1 MAYVAPFI
9 DASGLHVPTYAE
21 IRDDLI
27 GQMKQIFGNDI
38 YIDPDSMDYQQIS
51 IFARKIYDSFLLG
64 QLVYNNRSVLTA
76 IGVGLD
82 NVAVFG
88 NIQRKPPTY
97 STVQLTITGS
107 AGTVITKGE
116 ASDGTNSWILPDEV
130 TIPSN
135 GTITVEATSAEPGN
149 YQALPNTINQ
159 IVTPIYGWTSVT
171 NNYAASAG
179 VEEESD
185 AAFRGRFAMATRKQS
200 VTVFEGIWAA
210 IEDIPEVTRV
220 KGYENDT
227 GATSTGTVPP
237 GLPATLP
244 AHSITFVVEGGDNEE
259 IASNIYNK
267 KTPGCYTNGTTEVEL
282 TSIVGNINIIRF
294 YRPTYKP
301 VYVKVSVKKLAS
313 YNSEYEQKIQQAI
326 SEYINSMEL
335 GNPVYRSIIWSVAT
349 GAMESIKDPAYSVVD
364 VQFSTDGTTFS
375 TDDVVPLFYEAAQT
389 NPTNVTVEVS

>member
-9 DASGLHVPTYAE
+9 DASGLHIPTYAE

-38 YIDPDSMDYQQIS
+38 YIDTDSMDYQQIS

-82 NVAVFG
+82 NVAIFG

-116 ASDGTNSWILPDEV
+116 ASDGTNSWMLPDEV
-130 TIPSN
+130 TIPEN

-179 VEEESD
+179 IDEESD

-227 GATSTGTVPP
+227 ALTSTGTVPP
-237 GLPATLP
+237 GIPATLP
-244 AHSITFVVEGGDNEE
+244 PHSITFVIEGGGNEE

-282 TSIVGNINIIRF
+282 QSIVGNINIIRF

-301 VYVKVSVKKLAS
+301 VYVKVSLKKFS
-313 YNSEYEQKIQQAI
+313 TYNTEYEQKIQNAI
-326 SEYINSMEL
+326 SAYINGMEL
-335 GNPVYRSIIWSVAT
+335 GNPVYRSILWSIAT
-349 GAMESIKDPAYSVVD
+349 SAMESINDPAYSVLNVQLSVD
-364 VQFSTDGTTFS
+364 GATFS
-375 TDDVVPLFYEAAQT
+375 TDDITPEFYEAAQT
-389 NPTNVTVEVS
+389 PPSQVTVEVS

>member
-9 DASGLHVPTYAE
+9 DASGLHIPTYAE

-82 NVAVFG
+82 NVAIFG

-116 ASDGTNSWILPDEV
+116 ASDGTNSWLLPDEV
-130 TIPSN
+130 TIPEN

-171 NNYAASAG
+171 NNYAASSG
-179 VEEESD
+179 VDEESD
-185 AAFRGRFAMATRKQS
+185 AAFRGRFAMATRKTS
-200 VTVFEGIWAA
+200 VTVFEGIWAS

-227 GATSTGTVPP
+227 GGTSTGTVPP
-237 GLPATLP
+237 GIPATLP
-244 AHSITFVVEGGDNEE
+244 AHSITFVVEGGSDEE

-282 TSIVGNINIIRF
+282 QSIVGNINIIRF

-301 VYVKVSVKKLAS
+301 IYVKVSLKKLAT
-313 YNSEYEQKIQQAI
+313 YNTEYEQKIQNAI
-326 SEYINSMEL
+326 SAYINGMEL
-335 GNPVYRSIIWSVAT
+335 GSPVYRSILWSIAT
-349 GAMESIKDPAYSVVD
+349 SAMDSVKDPAYSVLD
-364 VQFSTDGTTFS
+364 VQLSTDGTTF
-375 TDDVVPLFYEAAQT
+375 TPVDVTPEFYEAAQT
-389 NPTNVTVEVS
+389 PPAQVTVEVS

>member
-1 MAYVAPFI
+1 MAYIAPFI
-9 DASGLHVPTYAE
+9 DASGLHIPTYSE

-82 NVAVFG
+82 NVAIFG

-97 STVQLTITGS
+97 STVQLTLTGS

-116 ASDGTNSWILPDEV
+116 ASDGTNSWMLPDEV
-130 TIPSN
+130 TIPEN
-135 GTITVEATSAEPGN
+135 GTITVEATSKEPGN
-149 YQALPNTINQ
+149 YQAFPNTINQ
-159 IVTPIYGWTSVT
+159 IITPVYGWTSVT
-171 NNYAASAG
+171 NNYSSVAG
-179 VEEESD
+179 VDEEND
-185 AAFRGRFAMATRKQS
+185 AAFRGRFAMATRKPS

-210 IEDIPEVTRV
+210 IEDIQDVTRV

-227 GATSTGTVPP
+227 GSTSTATVPGNIP
-237 GLPATLP
+237 AGLPP
-244 AHSITFVVEGGDNEE
+244 HSITFVVEGGGNEE

-267 KTPGCYTNGTTEVEL
+267 KTPGCYTNGTTEVQL
-282 TSIVGNINIIRF
+282 QSIVGNINIIRF
-294 YRPTYKP
+294 YRPTYKT
-301 VYVKVSVKKLAS
+301 VYVKISLKKLAT
-313 YNSEYEQKIQQAI
+313 YNDEYAQKIQLAVSQ
-326 SEYINSMEL
+326 YIDTMEL

-349 GAMESIKDPAYSVVD
+349 AAMESINTPAYSVLD
-364 VQFSTDGTTFS
+364 VQFSTDGTTYS
-375 TDDVVPLFYEAAQT
+375 TADVIPQFFEAAKTELNQ
-389 NPTNVTVEVS
+389 VIVEVS